1 MKKFSYL
8 VGTIALLAFSGACN
22 NDDLPEANF
31 SLFQAEGISVAP
43 GDREVS
49 LSWVPAA
56 QGTPE
61 EYYISWAAG
70 TAGIEGGNRTVGKDV
85 TSLKVENLVNGVTY
99 TFSVQARYGQG
110 LSGKISA
117 TAKPVTSRY
126 EVRNLVASAGSK
138 AVRLTWDTPE
148 PETER
153 LKGYKVVV
161 MPGDR
166 TVEISDAAAVRTAI
180 DQLTDGTEYT
190 FTMHA
195 VYTNGESDGVSASA
209 TPGNVFPI
217 LMSESEPA
225 QNQPVT
231 FTANDMYFLQDEI
244 ASVLWQFDDGQVSEE
259 LSPVHRYSA
268 TGSYNVSV
276 KVTYK
281 NGKTEA
287 AIAQLTVVSF
297 KYASVALKYDTYVA
311 AVKASNPVFS
321 PDGSTFYVPTSNK
334 QGHLFAVDAYTGVI
348 KWVYEI
354 TGNVTYGGG
363 AAVGPDGTIFQ
374 GGRDKTMHAITP
386 EGKKKWSFEAS
397 GNIDAFPAV
406 TSDNI
411 LYFCANGAGSATA
424 YARKGDTGEEI
435 WTKTLDGATG
445 SAAAVDAEGNVYFGT
460 SAAIYSF
467 TPSGSQR
474 WKTSEALNVTG
485 NGSFAL
491 GNGVLYAALTG
502 GSGIAAVDMSNGAVK
517 WKVAGTANGDAYFPV
532 VGPDGSVYFTDKG
545 AKTIH
550 ALTSSGSVKWEK
562 NVEAVLI
569 YGGLALSSDGK
580 LYVGSQ
586 GKAASG
592 SYLLLGVDAA
602 NGNLF
607 LNEASGD
614 QIMSAFTI
622 GPDSRLYYG
631 TVQGNVFAREL
642 SAGLE
647 TSSWSMRGGNY
658 QGTNSLK

>member
-1 MKKFSYL
+1 MKKLSYL
-8 VGTIALLAFSGACN
+8 IGTVVLLMFLSACN

-31 SLFQAEGISVAP
+31 SLFQAEGISVTP

-49 LSWVPAA
+49 LSWVPAE

-61 EYYISWAAG
+61 EYYISWTAG
-70 TAGIEGGNRTVGKDV
+70 TAGVDGGNQTVGKDV

-99 TFSVQARYGQG
+99 TFSVQARYEKG
-110 LSGKISA
+110 LSGKVST
-117 TAKPVTSRY
+117 TAKPITSRY

-148 PETER
+148 PETDR

-166 TVEISDAAAVRTAI
+166 TVEIADAAAVRTAI
-180 DQLTDGTEYT
+180 NQLTDGTEYT
-190 FTMHA
+190 FTLHA
-195 VYTNGESDGVSASA
+195 VYTNGNSDGMSVSAI
-209 TPGNVFPI
+209 PGNVVPI

-231 FTANDMYFLQDEI
+231 FTANDMYFMQDDI
-244 ASVLWQFDDGQVSEE
+244 ASAAWTFGDGESSAE
-259 LSPVHRYSA
+259 LSPVHGYSA
-268 TGSYNVSV
+268 LGNYNVQV
-276 KVTYK
+276 TVTYK
-281 NGKTEA
+281 NGQAEKA
-287 AIAQLTVVSF
+287 SAQLTVVSF
-297 KYASVALKYDTYVA
+297 KYASVALKYDAYVG

-321 PDGSTFYVPTSNK
+321 PDGSTFYMPTSNK
-334 QGHLFAVDAYTGVI
+334 RGDLFAVDAYTGVI

-354 TGNVTYGGG
+354 SGITYGGG
-363 AAVGPDGTIFQ
+363 AAVGPDGTIYQ

-406 TSDNI
+406 TSENI

-424 YARKGDTGEEI
+424 YARNGTTGEEI

-445 SAAAVDAEGNVYFGT
+445 SAAAVDADGNVYFGT
-460 SAAIYSF
+460 SAGIYSF
-467 TPSGSQR
+467 TSSGSQR
-474 WKTSEALNVTG
+474 WKTAEALNVTG

-502 GSGIAAVDMSNGAVK
+502 GSGIAAVDMSTGTVK
-517 WKVAGTANGDAYFPV
+517 WKTAGTANGDAYFPV

-550 ALTSSGSVKWEK
+550 ALNADGSVKWER
-562 NVEAVLI
+562 NVDAVLI
-569 YGGLALSSDGK
+569 YGGLTLSSDGK

-602 NGNLF
+602 DGNLF
-607 LNEASGD
+607 LNEASAD

-631 TVQGNVFAREL
+631 TVQGTVFAREL

-647 TSSWSMRGGNY
+647 TSSWSLRGGNY

>member
-1 MKKFSYL
+1 MKKLSYL
-8 VGTIALLAFSGACN
+8 VGTIALLTFSGACN

-31 SLFQAEGISVAP
+31 SLFQAEGISITP

-49 LSWVPAA
+49 LSWEPSE

-61 EYYISWAAG
+61 EYYISWTAG
-70 TAGIEGGNRTVGKDV
+70 TAGIDGGNQTVGRDV

-110 LSGKISA
+110 LSGKVSA

-138 AVRLTWDTPE
+138 AVRLTWETPE

-190 FTMHA
+190 FTVQA
-195 VYTNGESDGVSASA
+195 VYTNGDSDGVSASA

-244 ASVLWQFDDGQVSEE
+244 ASAAWTFGDGESSSD
-259 LSPVHRYSA
+259 LSPVHGYSN
-268 TGSYNVSV
+268 TGNYTVEV
-276 KVTYK
+276 TVTYK
-281 NGKTEA
+281 NSKSEKA
-287 AIAQLTVVSF
+287 SAQLTVVSF
-297 KYASVALKYDTYVA
+297 KYASVALKYDAYVG

-354 TGNVTYGGG
+354 TGGVTYGGG

-386 EGKKKWSFEAS
+386 EGRKKWSFEAS

-406 TSDNI
+406 TSENI
-411 LYFCANGAGSATA
+411 LYFCANGTGSATA
-424 YARKGDTGEEI
+424 YARNGATGEEI

-445 SAAAVDAEGNVYFGT
+445 SAAAVDADGNVYFGT
-460 SAAIYSF
+460 SAGIYSF

-474 WKTSEALNVTG
+474 WKTTEALNVTG

-502 GSGIAAVDMSNGAVK
+502 GSGIAAVDMSSGAVK
-517 WKVAGTANGDAYFPV
+517 WKTAGTATGDAYFPV
-532 VGPDGSVYFTDKG
+532 TGPDGSVYFTDKG

-550 ALTSSGSVKWEK
+550 ALNANGSVKWET
-562 NVEAVLI
+562 NVEATLI

-592 SYLLLGVDAA
+592 SYLLLGVNAA
-602 NGNLF
+602 NGSLF
-607 LNEASGD
+607 QNEASAD

-631 TVQGNVFAREL
+631 TVQGSVFAHEL